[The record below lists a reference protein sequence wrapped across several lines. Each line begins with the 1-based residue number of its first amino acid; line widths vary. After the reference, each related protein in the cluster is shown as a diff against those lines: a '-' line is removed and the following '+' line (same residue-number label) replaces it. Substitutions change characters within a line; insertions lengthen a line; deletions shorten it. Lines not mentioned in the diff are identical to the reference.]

1 LESVVFSIVMSVYN
15 GEKYVEEAILS
26 ILNQSYKEFEII
38 IIDDGSTDSSLELI
52 KKMIENNPQV
62 LLISQNN
69 MGLIYS
75 LNLAISK
82 SKYEYIVRMDADDIC
97 KINRLEQ
104 IKKVIT
110 NNSYNLI
117 SSRAEIIDENNS
129 YVCFSKEISDD
140 NFILKRLPY
149 INEIFHPSVCFK
161 KSFFY
166 DCGQYKPEEK
176 SVEDILLWKRMV
188 NKDVKYKF
196 INEVLISYR
205 INPDSVRGVDY
216 KRYKYILALECLRQ
230 YRRKDARRYFFSMS
244 LTDVIKFS
252 VAYLLPFKL
261 FDLYICTANKSKLR
275 SWLK

>member
-1 LESVVFSIVMSVYN
+1 MSVYN

-188 NKDVKYKF
+188 NKDVKYK
-196 INEVLISYR
+196 
-205 INPDSVRGVDY
+205 
-216 KRYKYILALECLRQ
+216 YILALECLRQ